1 MSAGAISLESAIRTC
16 KVNTGW
22 ANKIES
28 DRFLNPNMMVCPIWN
43 GVDQFNREVCPD
55 SYYTKRAG
63 CNSAEDRVAVENA
76 VSRPQY
82 IEYLP
87 LSANGVKGHIYDN
100 TMPHANSVMR
110 NQHLSDIHQVAG
122 NTGNQ
127 YGAEIQVSCGS
138 GRRGSPGAYQE
149 AMAQEASASRHGQA
163 MQHGYEAYTRR
174 QNAGF

>member
-1 MSAGAISLESAIRTC
+1 MISLNGSLRTC
-16 KVNTGW
+16 KVNTAY
-22 ANKIES
+22 ANRIQSE
-28 DRFLNPNMMVCPIWN
+28 RFENPDLMVCPVWQ
-43 GVDQFNREVCPD
+43 GTDSTGRPVCPD
-55 SYYTKRAG
+55 SFMTKSAG

-100 TMPHANSVMR
+100 TMPHANTVMR
-110 NQHLSDIHQVAG
+110 NQHLSEIHQVAG